1 MNPWGHENLKPIDDA
16 DGPTHYINLASVVT
30 RILEQEK
37 VCLVLY
43 IYTDWLTI
51 YACKSNVLYHLCT
64 TTITFYNNNI
74 GFIITALCPS
84 YKRQSLLVTGQ

>member
-1 MNPWGHENLKPIDDA
+1 MDDA

-37 VCLVLY
+37 VCIVLY

-51 YACKSNVLYHLCT
+51 YACKSNVLYHL
-64 TTITFYNNNI
+64 
-74 GFIITALCPS
+74 
-84 YKRQSLLVTGQ
+84 LLVLLITIILGLLSQHYVFPKKAKFTGDKTTNDY